1 MKAAM
6 GLRRLLAAIAAYV
19 ALAAQLGGVA
29 HLLVVRHETCPQH
42 GEVVHG
48 ARGARASA
56 APAAD
61 ASVRLLAAE
70 AAAEAADEHC
80 LMLASRRR
88 ELSALVPGPVTL
100 DLPDA
105 VPAPPARAVDVGS
118 PVRRLRLAPKTSPPL
133 LAV

>member
-1 MKAAM
+1 M
-6 GLRRLLAAIAAYV
+6 GLRRLVAAVAAYV

-29 HLLVVRHETCPQH
+29 HLLVVRHETCAQH

-48 ARGARASA
+48 ARGARAAA
-56 APAAD
+56 APPAD

-70 AAAEAADEHC
+70 AAAEGSDEHC

-88 ELSALVPGPVTL
+88 ELSALVPAPVTIVV
-100 DLPDA
+100 PDA
-105 VPAPPARAVDVGS
+105 VPARPARAVDVPS
-118 PVRRLRLAPKTSPPL
+118 PLRRLRLAPKTSPPL